1 MQPQDFTM
9 DFQQFELSN
18 GIKVILNEDTST
30 PVSHCGLFIR
40 VGSRDEE
47 ENEQGLAHF
56 IEHCIFKG
64 TKKRKAYHILNRM
77 ESVGGEINAYTT
89 KEETCV
95 YSSFL
100 SQHYERAI
108 ELIADI
114 SLNSIFPEKEIEKE
128 KEIVIDEINSYLD
141 DPYELIFDEFEELI
155 FNHHPLGKPIL
166 GNKKQIKK
174 FNKNQL
180 NNFIEKHYCAN
191 NLFISFSGNLN
202 AKKLKKTLE
211 KYFAHVREG
220 RVKLQQ
226 NPTITD
232 SYFTKS
238 KKKKNYQTHS
248 ILGSI
253 AYSSSHEKRRGL
265 ILLNN
270 ILGGPGMNSRL
281 NMEVREKHGLAYN
294 IESTYNSYTDSGLFS
309 IYFGTDRKNVEKTEN
324 LIRKELK
331 KLRET
336 KLGINQ
342 LHQAKQ
348 QLIGQIAL
356 GQESKVNLMLAA
368 GKSLM
373 TYDKVDEL
381 GEVFRIIE
389 GIDADSLIEIANEL
403 FTENSLSNLT
413 YLS

>member
-1 MQPQDFTM
+1 M
-9 DFQQFELSN
+9 
-18 GIKVILNEDTST
+18 
-30 PVSHCGLFIR
+30 
-40 VGSRDEE
+40 
-47 ENEQGLAHF
+47 
-56 IEHCIFKG
+56 
-64 TKKRKAYHILNRM
+64 
-77 ESVGGEINAYTT
+77 GGEINAYTT